1 MCTTRTKFLRR
12 FWKACQLA
20 VKYTES
26 AKADLHGIL
35 SYIARDNPFAARK
48 VIQAIRDQV
57 NVLSDQA
64 VIGRSGRIDGT
75 RELVIHGLPYV
86 VCYAVT
92 DKTITVLRV
101 LHGRQRW
108 PDEV

>member
-1 MCTTRTKFLRR
+1 
-12 FWKACQLA
+12 LA
-20 VKYTES
+20 IKYTES
-26 AKADLHGIL
+26 AKADLHGVL
-35 SYIARDNPFAARK
+35 SYIAKDNPLAARK
-48 VIQAIRDQV
+48 VIQTIRDQV
-57 NVLSDQA
+57 NVLLDQA

-86 VCYAVT
+86 ACYAVT

-101 LHGRQRW
+101 LHWRQQW